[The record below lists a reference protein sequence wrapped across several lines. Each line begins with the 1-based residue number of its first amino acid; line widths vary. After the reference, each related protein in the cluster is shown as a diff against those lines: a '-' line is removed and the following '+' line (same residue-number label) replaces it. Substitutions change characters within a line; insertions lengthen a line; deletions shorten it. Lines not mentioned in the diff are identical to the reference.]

1 MPLFFAGGNTGTTEN
16 VGLLRGEMYPS
27 TDNAGRAR
35 DLLILDC
42 PALRGLRKVDG
53 AYVTR
58 ALGWDDLL
66 EAVKIAAPSS
76 AVVVQ
81 PFAEPGET
89 RADSR
94 LTDLL
99 DAARL
104 IPVVAVVPFQSAYTG
119 AVRTMLDQGVTDVAD
134 ATLEL
139 TPAGIRPRLHAVH
152 AQPLKQLVEPAL
164 SRFVS
169 ANARTIIRAA
179 AEVTVDGGT
188 AVDLGDVFRS
198 TERTV
203 SGWGA
208 REALPQPR
216 RLLAWLRLVLA
227 LALLEAPHRSV
238 ARAAMG
244 AGYSFDYALR
254 RAIKDM
260 LGGTAPPRERTVT
273 EALNAFS
280 AELRT
285 LRDKRRKQGRAD
297 EE

>member
-1 MPLFFAGGNTGTTEN
+1 MYAPMSSTGRN
-16 VGLLRGEMYPS
+16 
-27 TDNAGRAR
+27 R
-35 DLLILDC
+35 DLLLLDC
-42 PALRGLRKVDG
+42 PTLRGLRKVEG

-58 ALGWDDLL
+58 ALGWGDLL
-66 EAVKIAAPSS
+66 DAAKTAAPSTT
-76 AVVVQ
+76 VVVQ
-81 PFAEPGET
+81 PFATPGEPH
-89 RADSR
+89 ADPR
-94 LTDLL
+94 LPELL
-99 DAARL
+99 QAARL
-104 IPVVAVVPFQSAYTG
+104 IPVVAVVPFQAAYTA
-119 AVRTMLDQGVTDVAD
+119 AVRTMLDQGLTDLAD
-134 ATLEL
+134 AALEL
-139 TPAGIRPRLHAVH
+139 TPDGIRPRLHAVH

-188 AVDLGDVFRS
+188 AVDLANVFRS

-203 SGWGA
+203 SGWCA

-216 RLLAWLRLVLA
+216 RLLAWLRLILA

-244 AGYSFDYALR
+244 AGYSFDYAFR
-254 RAIKDM
+254 RAIREM

-280 AELRT
+280 AELRA
-285 LRDKRRKQGRAD
+285 LRDKRRKQGHAG